1 MSLLILNEDEL
12 RQIVTIADAIKSV
25 EAAFI
30 ASVEGRIQV
39 PGDFTLNLPEVKG
52 EVQVKGAYLT
62 EAPYFAIKIK
72 SDFQENP
79 SINLPVRSGVTAVF
93 DAATGFPAAILID
106 NGYISSIRTA
116 AAGALAAD
124 HLANRHLLHVA
135 VIGSGDQAYMQLK
148 SLMQVRQIGT
158 ASVWAESPVHADSY
172 ARKMIEDH
180 DLDITIAPSIEQAV
194 KSADL
199 VITATYSQQPLIRAD
214 WLKPGVHLTAVGN
227 ASRVKQELHLDV
239 LQRADVII
247 TDSYSQGAVA
257 GEIHHALNAGVI
269 TQKNV
274 QGSLGQL
281 IAGQIPGRTGPTQI
295 TLADLTGLDTQDT
308 VVATLALD
316 KALFLDLGQR
326 VADGAATAPAY

>member
-62 EAPYFAIKIK
+62 EAPYYVIKINNN
-72 SDFQENP
+72 FQENP
-79 SINLPVRSGVTAVF
+79 GINLPVRSGVTAVF
-93 DAATGFPAAILID
+93 DAATGFPAAILMD
-106 NGYISSIRTA
+106 NGYLSSIRAA
-116 AAGALAAD
+116 AAGALAAEY
-124 HLANRHLLHVA
+124 LANRHLQHVA
-135 VIGSGDQAYMQLK
+135 VIGAGDQAYMQLK
-148 SLMQVRQIGT
+148 SLMQVRQIGPI
-158 ASVWAESPVHADSY
+158 SVWAASPMQADTY
-172 ARKMIEDH
+172 ARKMVEDH

-194 KSADL
+194 QSADL
-199 VITATYSQQPLIRAD
+199 IISATNSQHPLIRSA

-227 ASRVKQELHLDV
+227 RNRPKHELYLDV

-247 TDSYSQGAVA
+247 TDSQEATT
-257 GEIHHALNAGVI
+257 GEIHYALKVGAI
-269 TQKNV
+269 TRDHV
-274 QGSLGQL
+274 QGTLGQL
-281 IAGQIPGRTGPTQI
+281 IAGQISGRTGPTQI

-326 VADGAATAPAY
+326 VADGATTAPVY